1 MTSEPAS
8 MKKSPVPKISATC
21 PPVSPTRTLFH
32 GFMAGIL
39 FLLVAGCGSVPR
51 DGSIRDLRCIAQN
64 ASIADTKTATD
75 LSSVSPLPAQRS
87 ARARDYLTRFFAP
100 WHLHKDSLYAS
111 SKLFRPAASFLNKEF
126 FSENLRPW
134 PAGELQDLVD
144 ACDRPSFPNTD
155 RTAITIRDT
164 SLRALPT
171 NRPAFSSPALPG
183 EGFPFDYFQY
193 STLWTGT
200 PLHVCQIS
208 LNRAWALV
216 EAGFAYGW
224 MPVDD
229 LAFVD
234 EADAESLQNKTF
246 VVPLTDATPLVD
258 TAGIY
263 RCLTRIGAL
272 YPVETDEAGENRLL
286 LPTADTNRRA
296 VFVRAPLPPATLAPF
311 PLPLTRERQTG
322 LAQELIG
329 QNYGWGGMFFNRD
342 CSAMTRDFMGSF
354 GIWLFRNSSQQAR
367 QGRRV
372 ELAGM
377 SPGEKEKI
385 IREQAVPFR
394 TLIWMPGHVTLYI
407 GQHKGRALIL
417 HNTWGLRTK
426 TWSGQ
431 EGRHI
436 IGKTVITT
444 LKPGVELPD
453 LDTPGGLLIN
463 KVTGLSIL
471 P

>member
-1 MTSEPAS
+1 MTTEPAS
-8 MKKSPVPKISATC
+8 MKKSPVPKIPETC
-21 PPVSPTRTLFH
+21 HPLVPRRTLFH

-39 FLLVAGCGSVPR
+39 FMLVAGCGSVPK

-64 ASIADTKTATD
+64 ASIADTGTP
-75 LSSVSPLPAQRS
+75 LSSLPTPSPQLS
-87 ARARDYLTRFFAP
+87 ARARDYLTRFFSP
-100 WHLHKDSLYAS
+100 WHLHSTSLYAPG
-111 SKLFRPAASFLNKEF
+111 KLFRPADSLLNKEF
-126 FSENLRPW
+126 FSENVRPW
-134 PAGELQDLVD
+134 PAGDLQDLVD

-155 RTAITIRDT
+155 RKAITIRDT

-200 PLHVCQIS
+200 PVHICQTS
-208 LNRAWALV
+208 RDQAWVLV
-216 EAGFAYGW
+216 EAGCVYGW

-229 LAFVD
+229 LAFMD
-234 EADAESLQNKTF
+234 EANAERLQNKTF
-246 VVPLTDATPLVD
+246 VVPLTDAASLVD

-272 YPVETDEAGENRLL
+272 YPVETDEEGRNRLL
-286 LPTADTNRRA
+286 LPTADANRRA
-296 VFVRAPLPPATLAPF
+296 VFVRTPLPPATLAPF
-311 PLPLTRERQTG
+311 PLPLTRDRQTR

-367 QGRRV
+367 QGHIV

-377 SPGEKEKI
+377 SPVEKEKI
-385 IREQAVPFR
+385 IREQGIPFR

-407 GQHKGRALIL
+407 GQYKGRALIL
-417 HNTWGLRTK
+417 HNTWGLKTQ
-426 TWSGQ
+426 TWSGT

-444 LKPGVELPD
+444 LKPGDELPD
-453 LDTPGGLLIN
+453 LARPMGLLIN
-463 KVTGLSIL
+463 KVTGMSIL